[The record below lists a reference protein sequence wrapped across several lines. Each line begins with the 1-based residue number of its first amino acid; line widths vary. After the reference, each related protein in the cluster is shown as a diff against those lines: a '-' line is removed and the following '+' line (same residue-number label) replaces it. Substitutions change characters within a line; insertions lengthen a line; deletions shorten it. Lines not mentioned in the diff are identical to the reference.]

1 MDYGLKATYDLLA
14 TKAAAGGSSTQAFS
28 CSNLVASGTVSAT
41 KVYNAVYNDLAELF
55 ECDNPSEYSPGDI
68 VIFNNK
74 SVSLPEK
81 ELDNRVVGVYSDTY
95 GQLLGGEQ
103 RIDIEG
109 YTNFIPIGIS
119 GRVRIKI
126 EGEFKTGDLIVASGN
141 KGYGCASLSYKPGT
155 VVGKVLED
163 KVDDDGR
170 AWCLIMNI

>member
-14 TKAAAGGSSTQAFS
+14 TKAASGGSKTQAFA

-55 ECDNPSEYSPGDI
+55 ECNDPSEYSPGDI
-68 VIFNNK
+68 VIFNNG
-74 SVSLPEK
+74 SVAFPERK
-81 ELDNRVVGVYSDTY
+81 FDNRVVGVYSDTY
-95 GQLLGGEQ
+95 GQLLGGEE
-103 RIDIEG
+103 RNEIEG

-126 EGEFKTGDLIVASGN
+126 KGDFKTGDLIRAAGE
-141 KGYGCASLSYKPGT
+141 KGYGCADTGYSPGT

-163 KVDDDGR
+163 TVAKDGK